1 MGTSERAAPAAVVA
15 HRGVLRQ
22 VKSGRTVTL
31 VIVFR
36 RRTTE
41 ESTPPPAPAPA
52 ETASERPGG
61 KGRPTPK
68 RRDAEQARKARVS
81 APKDRKE
88 AVRQQREKARADRA
102 KVQQAMVTGDDRY
115 LPARDKGPV
124 KRFCRDFV
132 DSRRTPAEY
141 LLPYFLVIFIVMT
154 IPMPQVQIIATYLWL
169 VAIIVVPIDLIFM
182 GRRLKRQLRERFPND
197 RHRGAIAY
205 GVMRATQIRRLRM
218 PKPLVKPG
226 ATI

>member
-1 MGTSERAAPAAVVA
+1 
-15 HRGVLRQ
+15 
-22 VKSGRTVTL
+22 
-31 VIVFR
+31 
-36 RRTTE
+36 
-41 ESTPPPAPAPA
+41 
-52 ETASERPGG
+52 
-61 KGRPTPK
+61 
-68 RRDAEQARKARVS
+68 
-81 APKDRKE
+81 
-88 AVRQQREKARADRA
+88 
-102 KVQQAMVTGDDRY
+102 VTGDDRY

-197 RHRGAIAY
+197 SHRGAVAY

-218 PKPLVKPG
+218 PKPQVKPG
-226 ATI
+226 ETI

>member
-1 MGTSERAAPAAVVA
+1 
-15 HRGVLRQ
+15 
-22 VKSGRTVTL
+22 
-31 VIVFR
+31 VFR

-41 ESTPPPAPAPA
+41 EAPPPPAAAESAPA
-52 ETASERPGG
+52 RPGS

-81 APKDRKE
+81 APRDRKE
-88 AVRQQREKARADRA
+88 AVRQQREKARAERA

-182 GRRLKRQLRERFPND
+182 GRRLKRHLRERFPND
-197 RHRGAIAY
+197 SHRGAVAY

-218 PKPLVKPG
+218 PKPQVKPG
-226 ATI
+226 ETI